1 MGSQWPVL
9 LPGGAI
15 PLVVTLLD
23 INTYTSSVKVIIM
36 YYTYLIGWSQPKKF
50 YYGVRFSAKAQ
61 VSDLWKTYFTSSK
74 KVSKFR
80 EENGEPNVIQIRKIF
95 QTKQKA
101 LDWEAKVLR
110 RMRVHQKDE
119 WLNIASIPEHWF
131 RNMSE
136 PSNKGKSMSE
146 VQKEK
151 ISKTR
156 ISRGLGKKAASN
168 LKPLNGDKN
177 PMRNPDV
184 VSVYKEKIKGRRMA
198 MRPDG
203 SRYWVY
209 PDKSGEII

>member
-1 MGSQWPVL
+1 MK
-9 LPGGAI
+9 GGRILFLRSSRAHG
-15 PLVVTLLD
+15 D
-23 INTYTSSVKVIIM
+23 YAARYINTYTSSVKVIIM

-80 EENGEPNVIQIRKIF
+80 EENGEPNIIQIRKIF

-119 WLNIASIPEHWF
+119 WLNITSIPEHWF

-136 PSNKGKSMSE
+136 PSNKGKKISE
-146 VQKEK
+146 AQKEK

-168 LKPLNGDKN
+168 LKPLIGDKN

-184 VSVYKEKIKGRRMA
+184 VSVYKAKITGRKMA
-198 MRPDG
+198 IRSDG
-203 SRYWVY
+203 SRYWIY
-209 PDKSGEII
+209 PDKSEEII